1 MGFWSAITGSTLLD
15 AGLSLYNGIANR
27 KASSDMNAANI
38 ALQRETN
45 DLAYKMFHEGNDFSR
60 QQAIDMFNLE
70 NEYNRPEEQVKRLR
84 EAGLNPALMM
94 DNGTMVNSG
103 DVSTPSSLSTPNL
116 VSPQVGKVPPI
127 SEGLIDALKG
137 MTEIQNVRSKTDL
150 QDSETWKNYQKTDAE
165 VQQLLSD
172 VKYKEAMTNYQNLQT
187 SLDEKF
193 APMERS
199 RRLSEM
205 AANIKKLFADSQLAA
220 FKGDTEKANK
230 LYLEAETKL
239 TDTKEK
245 QLKGRFGLE
254 LMMLR
259 ANIRLLQEQRNTEK
273 SKQGALYGQGLQ
285 SRAMAKLY
293 NVSADIEDAKRNWM
307 TSRGTNEFGF
317 PTESN
322 LEKIFTYDMRQK
334 AKNLAKTDKEMA
346 KLSQEVENL
355 FLLARKNSKD
365 LDWYEVDKCWK
376 MAMEL
381 YKNNIEL
388 IDGITPF

>member
-1 MGFWSAITGSTLLD
+1 MGFWDAITGSTVLD

-27 KASSDMNAANI
+27 KASKDMNEANI

-84 EAGLNPALMM
+84 DAGLNPALMM

-103 DVSTPSSLSTPNL
+103 DISTPSSLSTPNL
-116 VSPQVGKVPPI
+116 VAPQVGKVPPI

-193 APMERS
+193 ASMERS
-199 RRLSEM
+199 RKLSEM
-205 AANIKKLFADSQLAA
+205 AANIKKLFADAQLAA
-220 FKGDTEKANK
+220 FKGETEKANK

-245 QLKGRFGLE
+245 QMKGRFGLE

-293 NVSADIEDAKRNWM
+293 NVSADIEEAKRNWM
-307 TSRGTNEFGF
+307 TSRGTNEYGF